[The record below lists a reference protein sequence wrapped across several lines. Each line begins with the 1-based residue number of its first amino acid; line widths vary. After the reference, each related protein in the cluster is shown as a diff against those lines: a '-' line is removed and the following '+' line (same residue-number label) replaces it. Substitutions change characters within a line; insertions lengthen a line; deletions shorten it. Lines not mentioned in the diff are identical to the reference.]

1 MKTLR
6 AIRPL
11 ILLTLLAT
19 ATATARAD
27 EVSEAARGVV
37 EQSEQAI
44 VTVRL
49 VVKERYAF
57 MGATEE
63 TESRTEA
70 IGTII
75 TPFGLTVASLSAI
88 DPSVSMA
95 AVMDALGETE
105 ENRSSSEV
113 TDTRILL
120 QDGRELQGRVVLR
133 DLDLDLAFIRPIDPP
148 TEPLPCVDLSQS
160 VEAQLLDPLLI
171 IGRMGM
177 VGNRQTLATTLRV
190 GSIIRRPR
198 TFYVPSGADAAPYA
212 GGPVFAMD
220 GKPVGI
226 CLVRWSSPGV
236 ADTSL
241 LGDMTRQFILP
252 VVLPGKDLMELAGQA
267 GEAGPA
273 ADAET
278 PAEDTPEAAANE

>member
-1 MKTLR
+1 MDTLR
-6 AIRPL
+6 TAGL
-11 ILLTLLAT
+11 VALLALAVPVT
-19 ATATARAD
+19 AEADEWSTRARA
-27 EVSEAARGVV
+27 VV
-37 EQSEQAI
+37 QQHEQAI

-70 IGTII
+70 IGTVI
-75 TPFGLTVASLSAI
+75 TPHGLTVASLSAI

-95 AVMDALGETE
+95 AVMEALGETAE
-105 ENRSSSEV
+105 ARSSSEV
-113 TDTRILL
+113 TDTRLVL
-120 QDGRELQGRVVLR
+120 QDGRELAGRVVLR
-133 DLDLDLAFIRPIDPP
+133 DRDLDLAFIRPVDPP
-148 TEPLPCVDLSQS
+148 LEPLPSIDLGES
-160 VEAQLLDPLLI
+160 VEVDLLDPLLV
-171 IGRMGM
+171 IGRMGT
-177 VGNRQTLATTLRV
+177 VGNRQTLATALRV

-212 GGPVFAMD
+212 GGPAFASD

-226 CLVRWSSPGV
+226 CLVRWSSRGS

-252 VVLPGKDLMELAGQA
+252 VVLPGKDLMELV
-267 GEAGPA
+267 
-273 ADAET
+273 DL
-278 PAEDTPEAAANE
+278 ANEGGPESGTDE